1 MNNVSEF
8 YIMTCQAFGR
18 THWFAT
24 KFSSSKYEIN
34 RVATIVI
41 NSVLVIST
49 VLLNL
54 IAIVTILK
62 STQLKNKICY
72 FLILIQSAVDLGIGC
87 IGAPLSV
94 FFLLQTFLGLRDCF
108 SSFVVFQLS
117 VLPIGFSLVISFIIL
132 FERYIGVMHPYSY
145 ARILTKKRIFYFM
158 ICGFALITIAFALSF
173 YYTEPIIVM
182 LFLTVPTL
190 VVCAGFVNTRVYFE
204 VRRLRRSEVKLNLNN
219 IVEHKSKI
227 KLFLREVKYAKSC
240 FLVLACFLITL
251 LPSLLY
257 PVFRFQFG
265 PSMIVDA
272 YFSWMRVITT
282 LNSSV
287 NSIIFFWNKSML
299 RKKAAEV
306 LKVRC
311 CRSSSWTSGS

>member
-1 MNNVSEF
+1 
-8 YIMTCQAFGR
+8 MTCRVFGR
-18 THWFAT
+18 THWFPT

-41 NSVLVIST
+41 NGTLVIST

-54 IAIVTILK
+54 IAMLTILK

-72 FLILIQSAVDLGIGC
+72 FLILIQSVVDLGVGC

-94 FFLLQTFLGLRDCF
+94 FYMLGTFLGLRDCF
-108 SSFVVFQLS
+108 TSFIIFQLS
-117 VLPIGFSLVISFIIL
+117 VFPIGFSLVISFIIL
-132 FERYIGVMHPYSY
+132 FERYIAVLHPYSY
-145 ARILTKKRIFYFM
+145 PKILTKKRILYFM
-158 ICGFALITIAFALSF
+158 ICGFALIFISFALSF
-173 YYTEPIIVM
+173 YFIAPIAVM

-190 VVCAGFVNTRVYFE
+190 IIFAGFVNIKIYLE
-204 VRRLRRSEVKLNLNN
+204 VRRLRRSEVKPSLNN
-219 IVEHKSKI
+219 IVEHKSKT

-240 FLVLACFLITL
+240 FLVVACFLITL
-251 LPSLLY
+251 LPSSLY
-257 PVFRFQFG
+257 PIFRLRFG

-287 NSIIFFWNKSML
+287 NSVIFFWNKVLL
-299 RKKAAEV
+299 RKEAVKV
-306 LKVRC
+306 LKVGC
-311 CRSSSWTSGS
+311 CRSFSVTRSETTEY